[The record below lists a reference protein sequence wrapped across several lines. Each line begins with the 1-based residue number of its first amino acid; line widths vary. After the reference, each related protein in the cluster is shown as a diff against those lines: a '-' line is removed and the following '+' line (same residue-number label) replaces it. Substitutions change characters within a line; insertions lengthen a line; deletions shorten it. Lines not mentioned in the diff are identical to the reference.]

1 MKFLADPRFIR
12 LAIAAFWLTL
22 GGAFVMAILPK
33 PPETPID
40 QYGDK
45 FAHIVAFATL
55 TVLALLAYGREA
67 RWRILERLCFFGAV
81 IEVVQSIPA
90 LHRQCDARDWIA
102 DTLAVLMVILV
113 LSPFLPRR
121 ENRAV

>member
-12 LAIAAFWLTL
+12 FATAAFWICL
-22 GGAFVMAILPK
+22 GGAFVMAVLPK
-33 PPETPID
+33 PPYTPID

-45 FAHIVAFATL
+45 FAHIVAFTSL
-55 TVLALLAYGREA
+55 TVLALLAYGRVA

-81 IEVVQSIPA
+81 IEVIQSIPA
-90 LHRQCDARDWIA
+90 LHRQCDVRDWAA
-102 DTLAVLMVILV
+102 DTLAVLVVIVV

-121 ENRAV
+121 ESGAR